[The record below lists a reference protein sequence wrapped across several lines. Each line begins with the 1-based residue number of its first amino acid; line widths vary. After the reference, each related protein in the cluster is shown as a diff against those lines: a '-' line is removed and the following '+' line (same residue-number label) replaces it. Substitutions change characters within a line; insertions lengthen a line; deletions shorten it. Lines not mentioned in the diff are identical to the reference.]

1 MKQEIVSWRDKPK
14 WIAENGAQKGWYD
27 FKLYWTLT

>member
-1 MKQEIVSWRDKPK
+1 MKQEIASWREKPK
-14 WIAENGAQKGWYD
+14 WIAENVAQKGSYD